1 MGTRMCANKKNSKG
15 NDRSRH
21 SKGPRRR
28 NSAEHRRRMR
38 TRSAIP
44 TACRPP
50 DSLEHREFAAKC
62 RASRR
67 MPTSPWMGSCV
78 DEESGYLLPGG
89 QRSVLYRRT
98 CSVSSAPFNVMCC
111 GYCSEVRVLVWCSC
125 GARPIGEFT
134 KSRWP
139 GLHRLQCV

>member
-98 CSVSSAPFNVMCC
+98 YSVLSAPFNVMCC
-111 GYCSEVRVLVWCSC
+111 GYAWPHFGLQGGEGGVIQLWCRACWGIHIISM
-125 GARPIGEFT
+125 
-134 KSRWP
+134 
-139 GLHRLQCV
+139 V